1 MPEEVFGVCS
11 ATVVR
16 SKLDSLPTKSKDVE
30 GSVPLA
36 GVALGFRGR
45 AGNRAAQIPAPELAG
60 RHALRTDP
68 GLHRASVIPTVPRS
82 ALRTL
87 ILPGFFC

>member
-36 GVALGFRGR
+36 GAALGFRGR
-45 AGNRAAQIPAPELAG
+45 AGNRAAQVPAPELAG
-60 RHALRTDP
+60 RHALRRDP
-68 GLHRASVIPTVPRS
+68 GLHRASVTPTVPGS
-82 ALRTL
+82 DLRPLT
-87 ILPGFFC
+87 LPGFFC